1 MRYVASHLAFGET
14 ASAQRPG
21 IRANRQQID
30 DRFPV
35 LGFTVSTGGLPFYE
49 VVLAA
54 DGRLFDPRASS
65 ERNAANF
72 FSSREAGGE
81 LIPASHEIYTAPAEA
96 LQRLAGTR
104 AIAYTVIAYADAR
117 GSGAVPA
124 LDPATSAADAPTV
137 QVAHGF
143 KGASTAGIFGV
154 ALENLRRV
162 TYGEMASGT
171 SPREL
176 TADEDRFEGEDG
188 AAVSA
193 QAQEGDA
200 AFDAGDDRDYDDGYG
215 ASALEDAPAADG
227 DGYDDGYG
235 SAQSGDDGISGDAYG
250 AANALADDADAGGDY
265 ADPQVDH
272 AYDSAFPA
280 DASPPSMLEDEDYAE
295 TNTEPVASAH
305 AFDYSDGY
313 DDAAAFDHG
322 EALDAAAPEAE
333 FTVAEKRRIIDAVA
347 RLHPGRGYD
356 AVNPDGEFE
365 GRFKDTHGKP
375 HPAAGRFHLGLTY
388 GFVGFTQD
396 SGNLGRLLAM
406 MRQRDAKAFADVF
419 GQYADAL
426 VETTSRAGPPSRESP
441 GGRSARVQP
450 VGGEDLW
457 SPAWQQRFRR
467 AAQHP
472 PFIAAQN
479 ELAYA
484 LYMEPLL
491 PFARG
496 LGLDTDRGLAMLYD
510 RAVNMG
516 VGPARQWVVNALRE
530 QLPLSSAQRQQALS
544 ALGQADLAAFQKSVP
559 GLQANGEF
567 DTQTFAALVGGLRAL
582 GPRAPIP
589 VPTPVQVQDAMV
601 RLAKFENRRWA
612 AALER
617 LRTDSAF
624 NDVRLHA

>member
-1 MRYVASHLAFGET
+1 MRYVESHLAFGET
-14 ASAQRPG
+14 ASALRPG

-35 LGFTVSTGGLPFYE
+35 LGFTVSTGGLPYYE

-54 DGRLFDPRASS
+54 EARLFDPRASS

-72 FSSREAGGE
+72 YSSREAGGE

-96 LQRLAGTR
+96 LQRLAGART
-104 AIAYTVIAYADAR
+104 IAYTVIAYADAR
-117 GSGAVPA
+117 GNGAVPA
-124 LDPATSAADAPTV
+124 LDPATPAAGAPTV
-137 QVAHGF
+137 QVAPGF

-171 SPREL
+171 PPREL
-176 TADEDRFEGEDG
+176 TAEEDRFEGEDG
-188 AAVSA
+188 AAASA
-193 QAQEGDA
+193 HALEGDA
-200 AFDAGDDRDYDDGYG
+200 ALEAGDDRDYDDGYG
-215 ASALEDAPAADG
+215 VGSLEDAPTTGD

-235 SAQSGDDGISGDAYG
+235 SAQDTDDGNNGDG
-250 AANALADDADAGGDY
+250 AAGALADDADAGGDY
-265 ADPQVDH
+265 TDTQVDH
-272 AYDSAFPA
+272 AYDSAFPTN
-280 DASPPSMLEDEDYAE
+280 ASPPSMLEDEDYAE
-295 TNTEPVASAH
+295 TGGEPVASAH

-313 DDAAAFDHG
+313 DDAAALDHG

-333 FTVAEKRRIIDAVA
+333 FTVAEKRRIIDTVA

-365 GRFKDTHGKP
+365 GRFKDAHGRA
-375 HPAAGRFHLGLTY
+375 HPAAGRYHLGLSY
-388 GFVGFTQD
+388 GFVGFSQD

-406 MRQRDAKAFADVF
+406 MRQRDAKAFADIF
-419 GQYADAL
+419 GQHADAL
-426 VETTSRAGPPSRESP
+426 IETTCRAGPPSHESP

-457 SPAWQQRFRR
+457 SPAWQERFRR
-467 AAQHP
+467 ASQHP

-484 LYMEPLL
+484 LYMEPML
-491 PFARG
+491 PFARW
-496 LGLDTDRGLAMLYD
+496 LGLDHDRGLAMLYD

-530 QLPLSSAQRQQALS
+530 QLPLSTAQRQQALA
-544 ALGQADLAAFQKSVP
+544 ALGQADLAAFQRSVP
-559 GLQANGEF
+559 GLQATGEF
-567 DTQTFAALVGGLRAL
+567 DTQTFAAIVGALRAL
-582 GPRAPIP
+582 GPRSPIP
-589 VPTPVQVQDAMV
+589 VPTPVQVLDAMV
-601 RLAKFENRRWA
+601 RLARFENRRWA
-612 AALER
+612 PALER

-624 NDVRLHA
+624 NDVRLRA